1 MPLHPSGEYVLR
13 VPWGVLVIEWILS
26 ILLIGGERFSR
37 RIILTFGQK
46 FSRDVRRV
54 LIAGAGDAGEA
65 VARQLLK
72 EPEKGY
78 TPVCFADDAPEWQ
91 GKYNTLESKYN
102 AAKQESKKMSQ
113 DIEALTSV
121 IVEQNEADL
130 GGLSEEDKALVLDLA
145 GDDPVA
151 INKMFRKL
159 RSANKIGTSRPMS
172 SKDDTRVASENQQPG
187 RPKSWEEAD
196 KRFAA
201 RMSSKASK

>member
-1 MPLHPSGEYVLR
+1 MDNLQVQQLDDNGGSGDSDVSADETTAQNTAVLPSDDGASEGVQLVPDKSTDTPDDSSGE
-13 VPWGVLVIEWILS
+13 
-26 ILLIGGERFSR
+26 
-37 RIILTFGQK
+37 
-46 FSRDVRRV
+46 
-54 LIAGAGDAGEA
+54 AGATDTANEDETSA
-65 VARQLLK
+65 EIA
-72 EPEKGY
+72 
-78 TPVCFADDAPEWQ
+78 EWQ

-145 GDDPVA
+145 GDDPIA

-172 SKDDTRVASENQQPG
+172 SKDETRVASDNQQPG

>member
-1 MPLHPSGEYVLR
+1 LDNLQDQQLDDNGGGGDSDVSADDTTAQDTTALPSNDDTSEGVQL
-13 VPWGVLVIEWILS
+13 VPDKSTDTPDDSASE
-26 ILLIGGERFSR
+26 
-37 RIILTFGQK
+37 
-46 FSRDVRRV
+46 
-54 LIAGAGDAGEA
+54 AGATDTANEDETSA
-65 VARQLLK
+65 EIA
-72 EPEKGY
+72 
-78 TPVCFADDAPEWQ
+78 EWQ

-102 AAKQESKKMSQ
+102 AVRQESKKMSQ

-159 RSANKIGTSRPMS
+159 RGANKIGTRAMTK
-172 SKDDTRVASENQQPG
+172 KDDTRVASDNSQPG
-187 RPKSWEEAD
+187 RPKTWEDAD

-201 RMSSKASK
+201 RMSAKTSK

>member
-1 MPLHPSGEYVLR
+1 MDNLQDQQLDDNGGGGDSGVSPDDTTAQNTAVLPSDDDASEGVQL
-13 VPWGVLVIEWILS
+13 VPDKS
-26 ILLIGGERFSR
+26 TDTPDDS
-37 RIILTFGQK
+37 
-46 FSRDVRRV
+46 
-54 LIAGAGDAGEA
+54 AGEA
-65 VARQLLK
+65 GATDTTS
-72 EPEKGY
+72 EDE
-78 TPVCFADDAPEWQ
+78 TSAEIAEWQ
-91 GKYNTLESKYN
+91 GKYNALESKYN